1 MVKVV
6 SPLIPSLM
14 TILALTKDV
23 FAQNNAVNCILQLP
37 TNPLTAKGL
46 ATPFIL
52 VKGDC
57 DQTNPNHQVF
67 VEATIFDPNTKT
79 FGVYH
84 PLVINE
90 GAQPAIK
97 PVVPTLPQDAVV
109 GLWVKAKANSITLT
123 GSTQTCM
130 NASCNTHA
138 FFSAVQA
145 ANEGQGVDIPPVGN
159 DKMGRPC
166 PTARFFDAL
175 TQISYLESNEGQ
187 FAQATK
193 ANRNALKQFAEISGG
208 SDNVRKSAFLALGCT
223 PLQAPSMMEHGVML
237 SSMAL
242 NELFNNQPLLNKAN
256 TYHRGGRKRRTRG
269 NFGKRSSHLR
279 GSGVDC
285 LAIANTPPTAGNFDN
300 ITMNTKF
307 GPLSPVD
314 RELVRKVRLATLWE
328 LPMAREATQR
338 AELGKV
344 KRISATIEAQH
355 VFLDAAVDG
364 VVQQMAMDMPT
375 EPNTLQKCFIADIQ
389 AQSGIDYDTTFVKWL
404 RFAHGQVFESIAT
417 ARATSQNTVIRSF
430 AETANTFVLGHM
442 QLLESTGLTQN
453 SSFPA
458 LPPVPAPPPVK
469 RPSSSTEPPAQP
481 PKATTVLVV

>member
-14 TILALTKDV
+14 AILALTKDV
-23 FAQNNAVNCILQLP
+23 FAQNNSGNCILQLP
-37 TNPLTAKGL
+37 KNPLTAEGL

-52 VKGDC
+52 VNGNC
-57 DQTNPNHQVF
+57 DQANPNHQVF

-97 PVVPTLPQDAVV
+97 PVLPTLPQNAVV

-123 GSTQTCM
+123 GSTQVCM
-130 NASCNTHA
+130 NASCNAHA
-138 FFSAVQA
+138 FFSAVQS
-145 ANEGQGVDIPPVGN
+145 ANEGQGVDIRPVGN

-166 PTARFFDAL
+166 PTAGVFGVIA
-175 TQISYLESNEGQ
+175 QITYLQTNGGQ
-187 FAQATK
+187 LAQAIE
-193 ANRNALKQFAEISGG
+193 ANRNALKQFTEISSG
-208 SDNVRKSAFLALGCT
+208 SDYVRNSAFFGRALGCT
-223 PLQAPSMMEHGVML
+223 TLQAPSMMEEGVML
-237 SSMAL
+237 GSMAL
-242 NELFNNQPLLNKAN
+242 NELFHNQPILNKAN
-256 TYHRGGRKRRTRG
+256 TYRRGGRRRRTRS
-269 NFGKRSSHLR
+269 NFGKRSSHLS

-285 LAIANTPPTAGNFDN
+285 LAVANTPPAAGDFDN
-300 ITMNTKF
+300 TTMNTRF
-307 GPLSPVD
+307 GPLSAVD

-344 KRISATIEAQH
+344 KRISAAIEEQH

-364 VVQQMAMDMPT
+364 VVQQMPMDMPT
-375 EPNTLQKCFIADIQ
+375 EPNALQKCFMADIR

-417 ARATSQNTVIRSF
+417 VRGTSQNTVMRSF
-430 AETANTFVLGHM
+430 AETANMFVLGHM

-453 SSFPA
+453 LSF
-458 LPPVPAPPPVK
+458 PAPPPVK
-469 RPSSSTEPPAQP
+469 RPSRPTEPPAQP
-481 PKATTVLVV
+481 PNGKTVPLA